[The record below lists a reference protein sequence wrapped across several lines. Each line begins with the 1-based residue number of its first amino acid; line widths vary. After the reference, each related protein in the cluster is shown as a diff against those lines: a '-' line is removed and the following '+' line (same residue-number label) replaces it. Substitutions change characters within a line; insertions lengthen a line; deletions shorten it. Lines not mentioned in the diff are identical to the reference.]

1 MEREKRE
8 RERERERERGESKNF
23 EFISIYIKLLIFEER
38 KDDAMFS
45 LVNGVQFA

>member
-8 RERERERERGESKNF
+8 RERERERESKNF
-23 EFISIYIKLLIFEER
+23 EFISIYIKPLIFEER

-45 LVNGVQFA
+45 LVNGVQSA